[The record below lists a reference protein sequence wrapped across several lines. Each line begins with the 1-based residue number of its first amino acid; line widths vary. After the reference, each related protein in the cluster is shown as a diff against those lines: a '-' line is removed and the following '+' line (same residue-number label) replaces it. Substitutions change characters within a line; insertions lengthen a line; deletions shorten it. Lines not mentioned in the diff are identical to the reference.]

1 VSCIRRAQGY
11 TNSGHGRSDGL
22 AHRDSRGLEV
32 MEAEDIDPEIVW
44 RHPLPVGNGQ
54 MPQTLQKKCRAVCV
68 WNWYSVRE
76 SSPERRRNLL
86 SWTLTISAFFLWQI

>member
-1 VSCIRRAQGY
+1 
-11 TNSGHGRSDGL
+11 
-22 AHRDSRGLEV
+22 
-32 MEAEDIDPEIVW
+32 
-44 RHPLPVGNGQ
+44 
-54 MPQTLQKKCRAVCV
+54 V